1 MLSVAYYLG
10 RLLLTL
16 TVFAAVSEAVR
27 RRERQRQDVAAF
39 MSALFLSGF
48 IPNLVPG
55 ALAIRLFLFCLLPV
69 LALRLV
75 GHFRDIPKV
84 ALNAG
89 VLVAIGFGAVRLW
102 TGGPIANAQLRVAYN
117 AYSGAVFALAAVLMT
132 VEARRSLGLKAK
144 RLVLAALGNGSF
156 AAASLLSAPVALLA
170 SAPRLQA
177 YPFALYLDTVSLI
190 CYYLAFNTPRSLTTR
205 WRRAEQATHLSLSA
219 EREPE
224 ERGERAADDLIE
236 GANRCVGGS
245 ITIVAIKP
253 PERPGSLAVRSASDP
268 VLIGRRIPAGPG
280 LITRVLDTGVAE
292 LGRPMDC
299 EPEVAN
305 VLADNG
311 IAVLAAPIVADS
323 KSWGVVLVVH
333 RRGALF
339 PHDDLSV
346 LAQLGRNAA
355 MALDHAAL
363 VVERRERA
371 RRESERRLREL
382 ESRVGPMLDSIK
394 DYAMLVLDD
403 EGVVAAWHLGAQ
415 HLFGHSRE
423 QITRQPAAALF
434 DLGPDEFGHW
444 LQEATRNGFAEREG
458 PCRRFDG
465 ETFVGI
471 TTIRPLEP
479 DPESPPGFAVVTRDI
494 TEHRHLEERLRQ
506 SQKMQAIGQL
516 AGGVAHDFNNLLT
529 AILGYADWLEQDL
542 VGDPRVEQVK
552 EIQEAAERAADLTRR
567 LLAFSRKQ
575 MVQPSRINIGK
586 LVADTLPMLRR
597 LLEERRITIV
607 DETSPLTS
615 AVLGDRTQVEQIVF
629 NLVLNARDAM
639 PHGGTITMR
648 TGDVWCDGA
657 GPIRGLSGPH
667 VQLEVADTGVGMD
680 AETRRRAFEPF
691 FTTKVVGSGTGLG
704 LATVYGIV
712 QQMNGAVEI
721 DSQPGQGATFRL
733 YFPYATAPRT
743 SSKPETDLTLRGR
756 ETVLVVEDDP
766 ALRPYLV
773 EVLECNGYRVIA
785 AGDSDS
791 ALSMVEAF
799 SEPIDLVI
807 SDVLMP
813 GKTGPELVG
822 ELLRARPGI
831 PALFISGHAEAL
843 LPRMPEHFT
852 PPQLLQK
859 PFSSTDLLAR
869 VRQILT
875 AA

>member
-1 MLSVAYYLG
+1 MVTLAYYLG
-10 RLLLTL
+10 RLLLIL
-16 TVFAAVSEAVR
+16 TVFAAISEALR
-27 RRERQRQDVAAF
+27 RKQRQRQDIALF
-39 MSALFLSGF
+39 MSVLMLCGF
-48 IPNLVPG
+48 VPNRVPG
-55 ALAIRLFLFCLLPV
+55 ALGFRLFLFCLLPT

-75 GHFRDIPKV
+75 SHFRRIPRV
-84 ALNAG
+84 AFALG
-89 VLVAIGFGAVRLW
+89 GLVAGGFGVAGILT
-102 TGGPIANAQLRVAYN
+102 TGPLASPLIRVGFNLYTGLGFGLCA
-117 AYSGAVFALAAVLMT
+117 ALMLL
-132 VEARRSLGLKAK
+132 EARRSLGLKAR
-144 RLVLAALGNGSF
+144 RLVLASLGNGSF
-156 AAASLLSAPVALLA
+156 ALASLLSVPAAMLTPPTMA
-170 SAPRLQA
+170 SASPVG
-177 YPFALYLDTVSLI
+177 LYLDTVSLI
-190 CYYLAFNTPRSLTTR
+190 CYFLAFNTPRSLTTR
-205 WRRAEQATHLSLSA
+205 WRRAEQATHISLSA

-224 ERGERAADDLIE
+224 ERGERAGDDLVE

-245 ITIVAIKP
+245 MTIVAIRPPGKP
-253 PERPGSLAVRSASDP
+253 GVLAVRSASDP
-268 VLIGRRIPAGPG
+268 ALIGRRIPAGPG
-280 LITRVLDTGVAE
+280 LITRVLDTAVAE
-292 LGRPMDC
+292 LGRPLDC
-299 EPEVAN
+299 EPEVAT
-305 VLADNG
+305 VLAENG

-323 KSWGVVLVVH
+323 RSWGVVLVVH

-355 MALDHAAL
+355 VALDHAAL

-415 HLFGHSRE
+415 HLFGHSKE
-423 QITRQPAAALF
+423 QITRQSGAALF
-434 DLGPDEFGHW
+434 DLSQDEFGEW
-444 LQEATRNGFAEREG
+444 LREATRNGVAEHEG

-479 DPESPPGFAVVTRDI
+479 DPESPPGFAVVTRNV
-494 TEHRHLEERLRQ
+494 TEQRHLEERLRQ

-542 VGDPRVEQVK
+542 TGDPRVEQVK
-552 EIQEAAERAADLTRR
+552 EIQQAAERAADLTRR

-575 MVQPSRINIGK
+575 MVQPSRINVGR
-586 LVADTLPMLRR
+586 LVSDMLPMLRR
-597 LLEERRITIV
+597 LIGERITIV
-607 DETSPLTS
+607 DETSVLTS

-657 GPIRGLSGPH
+657 GPGRGLSGPH
-667 VQLEVADTGVGMD
+667 VQVEVRDTGVGMD

-691 FTTKVVGSGTGLG
+691 FTTKDVGSGTGLG

-712 QQMNGAVEI
+712 QQMKGAVEI
-721 DSQPGQGATFRL
+721 ESEPGQGATFRL
-733 YFPYATAPRT
+733 FFPYASAPHAA
-743 SSKPETDLTLRGR
+743 SVPDGDVALRGR
-756 ETVLVVEDDP
+756 ETVLIVEDDP

-773 EVLECNGYRVIA
+773 QVLECNGYRVIA
-785 AGDSDS
+785 AGDSDA

-822 ELLRARPGI
+822 ELLRSRPGI

-843 LPRMPEHFT
+843 LPRMPDHLAHRE
-852 PPQLLQK
+852 LLQK